1 MKTRHEEIPFSPSH
15 PLTEKL
21 ITEDTIFFDIETTGF
36 SPKSTS
42 LYLIGCARRN
52 GSLLCLDQFFAE
64 SPAEEPLIL
73 KAFSDLI
80 HTYHTVIT
88 YNGIGF
94 DLPYLKAK
102 CSQYGLT
109 QAFSDFEYVDI
120 FKSVSKLKHV
130 LQLENYKQKSL
141 EAFLRL
147 SRNDHYTGGELIPI
161 YQAYTK
167 SPEEELLSLLLLH
180 NYEDVLGMMDLIP
193 VLSYTHLF
201 EGNFREIR
209 DIQLESTKTFDHTSA
224 TELLITITPEEPLP
238 RQISFRLDDIYLSGN
253 QERVALAVRLFE
265 GDLKYFYPNYK
276 DYYYL
281 PEEDTAIHKSV
292 AAYVDKEHRRQAK
305 ASTCYM
311 KKNGLFLPQY
321 NPNIVTP
328 AFYKNYG
335 DKISYFS
342 YSESFA
348 ADKAISAQYV
358 KHLLGILSAGKSH
371 L

>member
-36 SPKSTS
+36 SPKHTS
-42 LYLIGCARRN
+42 LYLIGCARRT

-73 KAFSDLI
+73 KAFLELI
-80 HTYHTVIT
+80 LPCHTIIT

-109 QAFSDFEYVDI
+109 EAFSDFEYIDI
-120 FKSVSKLKHV
+120 FKSVSKLKHI
-130 LQLENYKQKSL
+130 LKLENYKQKTI
-141 EAFLRL
+141 EAFLQL
-147 SRNDHYTGGELIPI
+147 SRNDLYTGGELIPV
-161 YQAYTK
+161 YQTYTK
-167 SPEEELLSLLLLH
+167 SPDEELLSLLLLH

-193 VLSYTHLF
+193 VLSYMHLF

-209 DIQLESTKTFDHTSA
+209 DIQLESAKTFDSA
-224 TELLITITPEEPLP
+224 SAKELLITVTPDYPLP
-238 RQISFRLDDIYLSGN
+238 RQISFCLDDIYLSGN
-253 QERVALAVRLFE
+253 QDRVSLAVRLYE

-281 PEEDTAIHKSV
+281 PDEDTAIHKSV
-292 AAYVDKEHRRQAK
+292 AAYVDKEHREQAK
-305 ASTCYM
+305 ASTCYA

-321 NPNIVTP
+321 NTSLVTP
-328 AFYKNYG
+328 AFFKNYG
-335 DKISYFS
+335 DKTSYFA

-348 ADKAISAQYV
+348 ADEARSAEYV
-358 KHLLGILSAGKSH
+358 KHLLRFLSAGKSYQ
-371 L
+371 